1 MNLKTRFLRVNKS
14 PYENG
19 IITGKEMSSFIKEY
33 GEKFKHLLDDEDIM
47 KKLDNISKKLEER
60 FPTYLKEVYGRAK
73 GAGINER
80 LHLLLMCAEILGEGV
95 GCTSIIR
102 RRENGSFII
111 GHNEDDEYR
120 GNPSYMTTYIK
131 DNEGWFTTYDYF
143 NMPFGN
149 AFSYNSSGI
158 IKTINYCH
166 SEEVNLEGIPRYFIQ
181 RHITEATSIEDFIKR
196 CNIEDRASGFHAIA
210 LDANKNIAVSVEV
223 TKDDISVKEIKDYY
237 AHTNHYVHE
246 KFKNKKIQ
254 QGSTTLFR
262 LEKVYDLL
270 KDKISTKGENIEI
283 EDFNDILNYRGT
295 SYEDSILAL
304 KSEPNFTC
312 SRIVFDSTIKD
323 KMFLRFFNSDESF
336 CLNYNANK

>member
-1 MNLKTRFLRVNKS
+1 MNLKTRFLKVDKL

-19 IITGKEMSSFIKEY
+19 IITGKEMSIPIKKY
-33 GEKFKHLLDDEDIM
+33 SEKFKHLLDDKNIM
-47 KKLDNISKKLEER
+47 KKLDTISKKLEER
-60 FPTYLKEVYGRAK
+60 FPIYLEEVYGRAK
-73 GAGINER
+73 GAGIEEK
-80 LHLLLMCAEILGEGV
+80 LYLLLMCAEILGEGV
-95 GCTSIIR
+95 GCTSIVYR
-102 RRENGSFII
+102 RKNGSYII

-120 GNPSYMTTYIK
+120 GNPSYITTCIK
-131 DNEGWFTTYDYF
+131 DNGHWFTTYDYF

-166 SEEVNLEGIPRYFIQ
+166 SEEANLEGIPRYFIQ

-210 LDANKNIAVSVEV
+210 LDSNKNIAVSVEL

-246 KFKNKKIQ
+246 KFKNRKIQ
-254 QGSTTLFR
+254 QGSTTMFR
-262 LEKVYDLL
+262 LEKAYELL
-270 KDKISTKGENIEI
+270 KYKIKTKGENIET
-283 EDFNDILNYRGT
+283 EDFNDILDYRGK

-323 KMFLRFFNSDESF
+323 KVFLKFFNLDEIF
-336 CLNYNANK
+336 YLNYNI